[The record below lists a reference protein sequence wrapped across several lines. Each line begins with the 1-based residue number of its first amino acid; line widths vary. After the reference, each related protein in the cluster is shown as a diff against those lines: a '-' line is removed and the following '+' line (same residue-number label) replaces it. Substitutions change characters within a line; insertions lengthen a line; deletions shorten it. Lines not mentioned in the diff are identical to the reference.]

1 MTPCLTPDEFVDLVD
16 GTLAVERQAHLD
28 SCAACAAM
36 ATDVREALAAAMS
49 AEVPEPSPLFWS
61 SVNARVQAAVAESAV
76 TGWRAWLR
84 LDVLVPIAG
93 LALVVV
99 AIASAVDALS
109 PAGQFPE
116 DRGIVWVDEGTP
128 PVEFADGVLE
138 DPAADTSSSASTD
151 DALAMMADLASLL
164 PESGWDA
171 LGVTR
176 LPDLD
181 IAAAALTADE
191 RDALAALLQS
201 AVERPKS

>member
-16 GTLAVERQAHLD
+16 GTLAAEREAHLAI
-28 SCAACAAM
+28 CAACAKT
-36 ATDVREALAAAMS
+36 ATDVREALTAAMS
-49 AEVPEPSPLFWS
+49 AEVPEPSPLFWPG
-61 SVNARVQAAVAESAV
+61 VNARVQAAVAGSAV

-99 AIASAVDALS
+99 AIASAIDAVS
-109 PAGQFPE
+109 PAGPFPA
-116 DRGIVWVDEGTP
+116 GPAVAVANG
-128 PVEFADGVLE
+128 PVEFPADAPDDTLAA
-138 DPAADTSSSASTD
+138 PAASD
-151 DALAMMADLASLL
+151 DALAMMADLASAL
-164 PESGWDA
+164 PEGGWDA

-181 IAAAALTADE
+181 VAAAALTADE

>member
-16 GTLAVERQAHLD
+16 GTLAASREAHLAT
-28 SCAACAAM
+28 CAACAAT
-36 ATDVREALAAAMS
+36 AIDVRDALAAALS
-49 AEVPEPSPLFWS
+49 ADVPEPSPLFWP
-61 SVNARVQAAVAESAV
+61 SVNARVQAAVAETSA

-93 LALVVV
+93 MALVVV
-99 AIASAVDALS
+99 AIASAIDAVS
-109 PAGQFPE
+109 PAGQVPN
-116 DRGIVWVDEGTP
+116 DRGLVWIGNGTP
-128 PVEFADGVLE
+128 SVELASEVADE
-138 DPAADTSSSASTD
+138 SPAATPVNE
-151 DALAMMADLASLL
+151 DALAMMADLASAL
-164 PESGWDA
+164 PEGGWDA

-181 IAAAALTADE
+181 IAAASLTADE

>member
-16 GTLAVERQAHLD
+16 GTLAAEREAHLAT
-28 SCAACAAM
+28 CAACTAT

-49 AEVPEPSPLFWS
+49 ADVPETSPLFWS
-61 SVNARVQAAVAESAV
+61 SVNARVQAAVAESAA

-99 AIASAVDALS
+99 AIAAAVDAVS
-109 PAGQFPE
+109 PGGHSAAGP
-116 DRGIVWVDEGTP
+116 DVAVADG
-128 PVEFADGVLE
+128 PVEFASEMADEPL
-138 DPAADTSSSASTD
+138 DTPTATPASD
-151 DALAMMADLASLL
+151 DALAMMADLASAL
-164 PESGWDA
+164 PEGGWDA

-181 IAAAALTADE
+181 VAAAALSADE

>member
-16 GTLAVERQAHLD
+16 GTLAAGREAHLAD
-28 SCAACAAM
+28 CAACAAT

-49 AEVPEPSPLFWS
+49 AEVPEPSPLFWP
-61 SVNARVQAAVAESAV
+61 SVNARVQAAVAESAA

-99 AIASAVDALS
+99 AIASAVDGLS
-109 PAGQFPE
+109 PGGRIPTGPDVAVADG
-116 DRGIVWVDEGTP
+116 
-128 PVEFADGVLE
+128 PVEFASEAAD
-138 DPAADTSSSASTD
+138 DAPAAPAATD
-151 DALAMMADLASLL
+151 DALAMVADLASAL
-164 PESGWDA
+164 PEGGWDA

-181 IAAAALTADE
+181 IAAAALSVEE

>member
-16 GTLAVERQAHLD
+16 GTLAADREAHLAT
-28 SCAACAAM
+28 CAACAAT

-49 AEVPEPSPLFWS
+49 AEVPEPSPLFWP

-84 LDVLVPIAG
+84 LDVLVPMAG
-93 LALVVV
+93 LALVVM
-99 AIASAVDALS
+99 AIASAIGAVS
-109 PAGQFPE
+109 PATQIPAERTIASIG
-116 DRGIVWVDEGTP
+116 GGTP
-128 PVEFADGVLE
+128 TVELRSGAADESPADAGST
-138 DPAADTSSSASTD
+138 PAAD
-151 DALAMMADLASLL
+151 DALAMMADLASAL
-164 PESGWDA
+164 PEGGWDA

-181 IAAAALTADE
+181 VAAAALTAEE

>member
-16 GTLAVERQAHLD
+16 GTLAADRETHLAT
-28 SCAACAAM
+28 CAACAAT

-49 AEVPEPSPLFWS
+49 VEVPEPSPLFWP
-61 SVNARVQAAVAESAV
+61 SVNARVQAAVAESAT

-84 LDVLVPIAG
+84 LDVFVPIAG
-93 LALVVV
+93 LGLVVV
-99 AIASAVDALS
+99 AIASAIDAVS
-109 PAGQFPE
+109 PAP
-116 DRGIVWVDEGTP
+116 RVRT
-128 PVEFADGVLE
+128 A
-138 DPAADTSSSASTD
+138 PAAAVTADLVETSEPAGETPLDLAATD
-151 DALAMMADLASLL
+151 DALAMMADLASGL
-164 PESGWDA
+164 PEGGWDA

-181 IAAAALTADE
+181 VAAASLTADE